1 MFSIIIINYRT
12 PKLTADCLNSLFK
25 FCSQKD
31 FEVIVVDNNS
41 EDNSLVSLKEEFGAR
56 FKLIANSTNAG
67 FAAANNLGAKEAS
80 GEYLFFLNSDTFIQS
95 DILTPLKNALQKD
108 LSIGVIAPGLVLKN
122 GEPQPYAYGY
132 NKKLKTELA
141 WVSGAAL
148 VIRHEVFQKVN
159 GWDERFFMYFEDR
172 DLCQAVIRNGYKI
185 SRLSSI
191 SLTHLVNSSPIFFGR
206 RKLYYYQAKIR
217 FLLKYLF

>member
-12 PKLTADCLNSLFK
+12 PELTRDCLNSLFK
-25 FCSQKD
+25 FCLPQD
-31 FEVIVVDNNS
+31 FEVIIVDNNS
-41 EDNSLVSLKEEFGAR
+41 GDNSLALLKAEFGSR
-56 FKLIANSTNAG
+56 LKLIANPTNAG
-67 FAAANNLGAKEAS
+67 FAAANNLGAKEAC

-95 DILTPLKNALQKD
+95 DILTPLKKALQQD
-108 LSIGVIAPGLVLKN
+108 LSIGVIAPKLVLKN

-132 NKKLKTELA
+132 NKKSKSELA

-148 VIRHEVFQKVN
+148 VIRHGIFQKVN

-172 DLCQAVIRNGYKI
+172 DLCQSVIRHGYKI
-185 SRLSSI
+185 ARLDSI
-191 SLTHLVNSSPIFFGR
+191 FLTHLVNSSPLFFWR
-206 RKLYYYQAKIR
+206 RKLYYYQAKVR

>member
-25 FCSQKD
+25 FCPQKE

-41 EDNSLVSLKEEFGAR
+41 GDSSLISLKEEFGSR
-56 FKLIANSTNAG
+56 LKLIANPTNAG
-67 FAAANNLGAKEAS
+67 FAAANNLGAKEAR

-95 DILTPLKNALQKD
+95 DILTPLKNALQQD
-108 LSIGVIAPGLVLKN
+108 LAIGVIAPKLRLKT
-122 GEPQPYAYGY
+122 GEAQPYAYGY
-132 NKKLKTELA
+132 SKKAKTELA

-148 VIRHEVFQKVN
+148 VIRHEIFQKVN

-185 SRLSSI
+185 AQLDSV
-191 SLTHLVNSSPIFFGR
+191 SLIHLVNSSPIFFWR

-217 FLLKYLF
+217 FVLKYLF